1 MGVLG
6 EFGVAVV
13 VQKEPVVRMGIDVQ
27 QEGGAQPGGDGKG
40 RQGKVTVVMP
50 PAVWLR
56 QGF

>member
-13 VQKEPVVRMGIDVQ
+13 VQKEPMVRMGIDVQ

-50 PAVWLR
+50 PAGWLR
-56 QGF
+56 